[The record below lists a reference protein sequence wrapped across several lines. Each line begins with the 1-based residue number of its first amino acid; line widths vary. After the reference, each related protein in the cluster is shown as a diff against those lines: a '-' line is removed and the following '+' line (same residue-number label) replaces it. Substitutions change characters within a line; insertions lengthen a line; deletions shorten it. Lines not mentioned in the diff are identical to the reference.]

1 MASNWS
7 PHSAALKRRQRKSAG
22 DASKIMG
29 ALGVL
34 DMDSDEE
41 VDFLKLAL
49 EKDNNKPIRKGKKKG
64 KKRSTSPN
72 DRRSKSPVKKSPVKK
87 SPVKSRSMS
96 PTEKLRFNKKLQEQN
111 GGATGLSQDDIP
123 PAIAEK
129 LSIIANPETKM
140 KDRIALEVE
149 MRRNPEEEPYL
160 AEFRDKFDRKRF
172 LAAKD
177 EKDKQEEEEMAK
189 FFSEEERRKQKE
201 LEELAA
207 AKQKELD
214 EIKAKQDRE
223 ERMKEEVRLHQAKI
237 LVSDAEE
244 TRKHAEKMLIGVT
257 EKLALAEMEEKERQQ
272 HIQEYMEENKDA
284 SHVDK
289 VLTKAAMEQK
299 DTVN

>member
-1 MASNWS
+1 
-7 PHSAALKRRQRKSAG
+7 
-22 DASKIMG
+22 MG